1 MLQQYCFEVWN
12 SQTMYMHFMVWCLDT
27 GKCEYSH
34 HIQKLY
40 CQSWTS
46 LWQLARVVR
55 KFRNVLS
62 CSRILRSW
70 QEKGKQQKL
79 TQVTYIVCVCVCIK
93 PTRMF
98 TMSEK
103 IKVRGW
109 DYLED

>member
-1 MLQQYCFEVWN
+1 LEFTDYIHALHGVVLG
-12 SQTMYMHFMVWCLDT
+12 HG

-34 HIQKLY
+34 QIQKLY
-40 CQSWTS
+40 CQSSTS
-46 LWQLARVVR
+46 LLQLARVVR
-55 KFRNVLS
+55 KFCNVFN
-62 CSRILRSW
+62 CSLILGSW

-79 TQVTYIVCVCVCIK
+79 AQVTYIMCVCVFIK

-109 DYLED
+109 DYLDD